1 MKEEQT
7 PRWPSQRRLQNPA
20 CAATRWLLVLAALC
34 PAMLLGQVSTA
45 TVNGTVSDEQG
56 AVIPGA
62 ELALTNSA
70 TGVTAAT
77 QTNEAGVYRFQNVQV
92 GDYTLE
98 ASSEGFTTQRLEPFT
113 LTVNQTTTLDFRM
126 QIGAVTETVE
136 VVAAAVQ
143 LQSSSAELGQAVEE
157 RTVKALPL
165 NGRNFTQMLMLQPG
179 VVMVRPPGSQSLS
192 YTRQIGEAANPSVN
206 GQNNR
211 ANVYML
217 DGVANFETFGNAYAV
232 PPILDAIQ
240 EFKVQS
246 HNDSAEF
253 GMGSGGIVNIVTKSG
268 TNDLHGVAFWF
279 LKNDALNARQF
290 NRTTIDP
297 FRQNQFG
304 GTLGGPI
311 VSNRTF
317 FFGAA
322 QIYRFSTPAARF
334 FNVPTAAQLGG
345 DFSQSGRDIYDPAQ
359 TREDPANPGA
369 FIRPQF
375 ANNVIP
381 QSRIDQS
388 ILGYLQATGLPQPT
402 VTERPQFNA
411 VDARSRTV
419 DQEEWQVKVDHHFG
433 PSDTA
438 WFRFSKLDQAGLG
451 SGGRTGLVNSNEMDA
466 VNFSGSYVHI
476 FSPSMTGQFQFG
488 RSISDIPTFR
498 EFEGVDGAA
507 IAEQTGFPSGIYQYR
522 DGPVLSGISA
532 ANYFGG
538 TPAIVTNRPANNY
551 QIKGDISVVKGKHT
565 FRFGADFMFATMSRT
580 QASHGVTF
588 TEVTTGDFANSATT
602 GDSVASML
610 LNYVEAS
617 SRRNIVESL
626 RFGGNQGVYFQD
638 SWKATPKLTVNLGL
652 RFDYAWVPQYGTVED
667 GNIFTG
673 NANTDTGQYA
683 VLKVP
688 GSCAEIGGAPC
699 IPTPD
704 GSLPENVIALGDD
717 AVLFPGRGPMF
728 GPRMGLAYRL
738 SEKTTVRA
746 SAGVVYDN
754 FAGIYQSARGIG
766 GNWPDVSVTRFGI
779 LSKPTPSDPAPQVR
793 AQDAL
798 LGQASV
804 PAPTPFNTQWWFVDP
819 EFEQGYSL
827 QWNFGIQH
835 QLMRNTVLEANY
847 VGSGN
852 RDLSLGGRRNTAV
865 APGPGDPKDR
875 MRFPYMRPTYFEKS
889 IGRSNYN
896 SLQLSMKRSFTSGL
910 AFTAAY
916 TWAKS
921 IDIGCSGFF
930 GTEGCS
936 IQNEYDLNAQRSVS
950 ANDIPHYFV
959 GSLVYD
965 IPFGRGRKYGS
976 GISAVADQILGG
988 WQFNSLINF
997 RGGLPYHVTVP
1008 GDLANVNNPWTYLR
1022 ANLVGNHRL
1031 GNPTPERWI
1040 DAGAF
1045 AAPDQFTFGTLGR
1058 NTLRPDN
1065 VYRFDLSLFKEFSV
1079 GERLAVQL
1087 RAEAFNAFNSTMFN
1101 WPDANLASP
1110 RFGLVTSTQ
1119 VPPREFQMGL
1129 KIIF

>member
-1 MKEEQT
+1 MQLRT
-7 PRWPSQRRLQNPA
+7 TLVSGALRTAVVLMA
-20 CAATRWLLVLAALC
+20 LLAGASLC
-34 PAMLLGQVSTA
+34 QAQVSTA
-45 TVNGTVSDEQG
+45 TINGSVTDEQG

-62 ELALTNSA
+62 QLTLTNIE
-70 TGVTAAT
+70 TGVNQQT
-77 QTNEAGVYRFQNVQV
+77 QSNEAGLYRFQNVQIGV
-92 GDYTLE
+92 YTLD
-98 ASSEGFTTQRLEPFT
+98 ASSDGFTTQRLEPFT
-113 LTVNQTTTLDFRM
+113 LTVNQTTTLDFAM

-136 VVAAAVQ
+136 VIATAVQ

-192 YTRQIGEAANPSVN
+192 YTRQIGEAANPAVN

-232 PPILDAIQ
+232 PPILDAIA

-268 TNDLHGVAFWF
+268 TNDYHGVAFWF
-279 LKNDALNARQF
+279 LKNDNLNALQF
-290 NRTTIDP
+290 NRTTKDE

-304 GTLGGPI
+304 GTLGGP
-311 VSNRTF
+311 VVRNRTF

-322 QIYRFSTPAARF
+322 QIFRFATPGAQF
-334 FNVPTAAQLGG
+334 YNVPTAAQLGG
-345 DFSQSGRDIYDPAQ
+345 DFSQSGRDIFDPAS
-359 TREDPANPGA
+359 TVENPDNPGA
-369 FIRPQF
+369 FVRTQF
-375 ANNVIP
+375 SNNRIP
-381 QSRIDQS
+381 QDRLDPS
-388 ILGYLQATGLPQPT
+388 ILGYLQATGLPKPSS
-402 VTERPQFNA
+402 TERPEFNA
-411 VDARSRTV
+411 VDNRSRTTN
-419 DQEEWQVKVDHHFG
+419 QEEWQVKVDHHF
-433 PSDTA
+433 SARDTA
-438 WFRFSKLDQAGLG
+438 WFRFSTLSQSGLS
-451 SGGRTGLVNSNEMDA
+451 SGGREGLVNSNQMDA
-466 VNFSGSYVHI
+466 VNFSGSYVHV
-476 FSPSMTGQFQFG
+476 FNPTMTGQFQFG
-488 RSISDIPTFR
+488 RSLSDIPTIR
-498 EFEGVDGAA
+498 EFDGLDGAS
-507 IAEQTGFPSGIYQYR
+507 IAQQAGFPSGIFEYR

-551 QIKGDISVVKGKHT
+551 QIKGDISIVKGNHT
-565 FRFGADFMFATMSRT
+565 LRFGGDFMFATMSRT
-580 QASHGVTF
+580 QASHGVTY
-588 TEVTTGDFANSATT
+588 TEITTGDFANSATT

-626 RFGGNQGVYFQD
+626 RFGGNQGIYFQD

-688 GSCAEIGGAPC
+688 GACAEVGGAPC

-728 GPRMGLAYRL
+728 GPRIGLAYRL
-738 SEKTTVRA
+738 TDKTTMRFSVGA
-746 SAGVVYDN
+746 VYDN

-779 LSKPTPSDPAPQVR
+779 LSKPTPSDPRPQVK
-793 AQDAL
+793 AQDIL
-798 LGQASV
+798 LGQSSV

-819 EFEQGYSL
+819 GFEQAYSM

-835 QLMRNTVLEANY
+835 QLRRNTVVEANY

-865 APGPGDPKDR
+865 TPGPGDPKDR

-889 IGRSNYN
+889 IGRSSYN
-896 SLQLSMKRSFTSGL
+896 SLQLSMKRSFTGGL
-910 AFTAAY
+910 AATLAY

-936 IQNEYDLNAQRSVS
+936 VQNEYDLDSQRSVS

-965 IPFGRGRKYGS
+965 VPVGRGRRLG
-976 GISAVADQILGG
+976 ADIPKALDHVIGG
-988 WQFNSLINF
+988 WQFNALVNF
-997 RGGLPYHVTVP
+997 RGGLPYHVSVP
-1008 GDLANVNNPWTYLR
+1008 GDLANVGNPWTYLR
-1022 ANLVGNHRL
+1022 ANLVG
-1031 GNPTPERWI
+1031 
-1040 DAGAF
+1040 DAHGGSRTRQNWLSRNAF

-1058 NTLRPDN
+1058 NTLRPDG
-1065 VYRFDLSLFKEFSV
+1065 VQRFDLSLFKQVAVS
-1079 GERLAVQL
+1079 ERLAVQI
-1087 RAEAFNAFNSTMFN
+1087 RAEAFNAFNQNMLAN
-1101 WPDANLASP
+1101 PDSNLASP
-1110 RFGLVTSTQ
+1110 RFGLITATQ
-1119 VPPREFQMGL
+1119 VPPREFQLGM

>member
-1 MKEEQT
+1 MTTRQNFST
-7 PRWPSQRRLQNPA
+7 FVAGCAIALATLLLNPA
-20 CAATRWLLVLAALC
+20 ASLA
-34 PAMLLGQVSTA
+34 QVSTA
-45 TVNGTVSDEQG
+45 TVNGTVTDEQG

-62 ELALTNSA
+62 ELVLTNTE
-70 TGVTAAT
+70 TGVALAT
-77 QTNEAGVYRFQNVQV
+77 QTNEAGVYRIQNVQI
-92 GDYTLE
+92 GLYTLE
-98 ASSEGFTTQRLEPFT
+98 ASSEGFNTQRLEPFT
-113 LTVNQTTTLDFRM
+113 LTVNQTTTLDFSM

-136 VVAAAVQ
+136 VTAAAVQ

-192 YTRQIGEAANPSVN
+192 YTRQVGEAANPAVN

-232 PPILDAIQ
+232 PPILDAIA

-268 TNDLHGVAFWF
+268 ANDIHGAAFWF

-290 NRTTIDP
+290 NRDTIDA

-304 GTLGGPI
+304 ATLGGPI
-311 VSNRTF
+311 VRNRTF
-317 FFGAA
+317 YFGAV
-322 QIYRFSTPAARF
+322 QIYRFSTPGARF
-334 FNVPTAAQLGG
+334 YNVPTAAQLGG
-345 DFSQSGRDIYDPAQ
+345 DFSQSGRDIFDPSR
-359 TREDPANPGA
+359 TREDPANPGS

-375 ANNVIP
+375 VNNAIP
-381 QSRIDQS
+381 QSQIDQS
-388 ILGYLQATGLPQPT
+388 VLAYLQATGLPQPT
-402 VTERPQFNA
+402 VTERPAFNA
-411 VDARSRTV
+411 VDQRSRTV
-419 DQEEWQVKVDHHFG
+419 DQEEWQVKVDHHFSA
-433 PSDTA
+433 SDTA
-438 WFRFSKLDQAGLG
+438 WFRFSKLDQAAQ
-451 SGGRTGLVNSNEMDA
+451 SGGGRAGLVTSNEMDA
-466 VNFSGSYVHI
+466 VNFSGSFVHI

-488 RSISDIPTFR
+488 RSVSDIPTIR
-498 EFEGVDGAA
+498 EFEGLDGAA
-507 IAEQTGFPSGIYQYR
+507 IAEQTGFPTGIYEYR
-522 DGPVLSGISA
+522 DGPVLSGMSA

-538 TPAIVTNRPANNY
+538 TPIIATNRPANNY

-565 FRFGADFMFATMSRT
+565 IRFGGDFMFATMSRT

-588 TEVTTGDFANSATT
+588 REITTGDFANSATT

-610 LNYVEAS
+610 LNYVEDS

-626 RFGGNQGVYFQD
+626 RFGGNQGIYFQD

-683 VLKVP
+683 VLRVP
-688 GSCAEIGGAPC
+688 GPCAQVGGAPC
-699 IPTPD
+699 VPTAD
-704 GSLPENVIALGDD
+704 GSLPQNVISLGDD

-728 GPRMGLAYRL
+728 GPRIGMAYRL
-738 SEKTTVRA
+738 SEKTTLRF
-746 SAGVVYDN
+746 SAGAVYDN

-779 LSKPTPSDPAPQVR
+779 LSKPTPDTPAPQVR

-798 LGQASV
+798 LGQSTV

-819 EFEQGYSL
+819 EFEQAYSM

-835 QLMRNTVLEANY
+835 QLMRNTVIEANY

-865 APGPGDPKDR
+865 TPAPGDPKDR
-875 MRFPYMRPTYFEKS
+875 IRFPYMRPTFFEKS

-910 AFTAAY
+910 AATAAY

-921 IDIGCSGFF
+921 IDVGCSGFF

-936 IQNEYDLNAQRSVS
+936 IQNEYDLNGQRSVS

-965 IPFGRGRKYGS
+965 LPFGRGRQFGS
-976 GISAVADQILGG
+976 DISTAANHIVGG
-988 WQFNSLINF
+988 WQVNALVNF

-1008 GDLANVNNPWTYLR
+1008 GDLANVGNPGTYLR
-1022 ANLVGNHRL
+1022 ANLVGDPNL
-1031 GNPTPERWI
+1031 SNPTPERWI
-1040 DAGAF
+1040 NTDAF
-1045 AAPDQFTFGTLGR
+1045 AAPAQFTFGTLGR
-1058 NTLRPDN
+1058 NSLRPDN
-1065 VYRFDLSLFKEFSV
+1065 VYRFDLSLFKEVSV
-1079 GERLAVQL
+1079 TEGLTVQI
-1087 RAEAFNAFNSTMFN
+1087 RAEAFNAFNSTMFSR
-1101 WPDANLASP
+1101 PDPNLTSP
-1110 RFGLVTSTQ
+1110 RFGLVTATQ
-1119 VPPREFQMGL
+1119 VPPREFQMGM